1 MIQTIANKIEEML
14 EDEAPIKIEQGQV
27 FKSGINPQLDEWR
40 EISSGG
46 KKWILDYQE
55 KLIQETGIMTL
66 KIKFNKVFGYFIEVS
81 MGQKNNVPDYFIRKQ
96 TLTNAERFSTE
107 ELTNYQEKIL
117 KAADEIL
124 AIEYN
129 MFETLCEEILQDTSV
144 LQDIADEIADID
156 CLSSFAELAKEKK
169 YCQPEICEEN
179 ILEIKEGRHPVVENL
194 CQHFIA
200 NDLYLDQNTNF
211 LLLSGPNMAGKSTYL
226 RQNALIIYLTH
237 IGCFVP
243 ATSAKIG
250 LVDRIFTR
258 VGAGDDLS
266 AGESTFMIEM
276 LEASAILHNATEKS
290 FVILDEL
297 GRGTSTF
304 DGLSLAWAM
313 SEYIHDT
320 LKAKCIFATH
330 YHELIRAIDTM
341 KRAKNISVAV
351 LENEKQGVVFLHKII
366 QGGADKSYGIEVAK
380 LAGVPQDILQ
390 RAQVLL
396 ENLENKKQQ
405 QEKALQMNLFDEP
418 LVKSKKPVL
427 LKKSIVET
435 EIQEMNIDT
444 LSPLEALQFL
454 HDLQKKLL

>member
-1 MIQTIANKIEEML
+1 ML

-27 FKSGINPQLDEWR
+27 FKNGVNTQLDEWR
-40 EISSGG
+40 NISRGG

-55 KLIQETGIMTL
+55 KLIQETGIVTL

-81 MGQKNNVPDYFIRKQ
+81 IGQKDNVPSYFIRKQ

-107 ELTNYQEKIL
+107 ELTTYQEKIL

-124 AIEYN
+124 AIEYR
-129 MFETLCEEILQDTSV
+129 MFEDLCEDILKETSV
-144 LQDIADEIADID
+144 LQDIADEIAEID
-156 CLSSFAELAKEKK
+156 CLSSFAELAKENN

-179 ILEIKEGRHPVVENL
+179 ILEIKEGRHPVVETL
-194 CQHFIA
+194 CDHFIA
-200 NDLYLDQNTNF
+200 NDLYLDQDTNF

-243 ATSAKIG
+243 ATAAKVG

-258 VGAGDDLS
+258 VGAGDNLS

-276 LEASAILHNATEKS
+276 LEASMILHNATEKS
-290 FVILDEL
+290 FIILDEL

-313 SEYIHDT
+313 SEYIHDR

-330 YHELIRAIDTM
+330 YHELIHAIENM
-341 KRAKNISVAV
+341 ERSSNVSVAV

-380 LAGVPQDILQ
+380 LAGVPQDVLK

-396 ENLENKKQQ
+396 EGLENKKVQ
-405 QEKALQMNLFDEP
+405 QEKALQMNLFDSVP
-418 LVKSKKPVL
+418 VKKEEVVS
-427 LKKSIVET
+427 LKKSEVE
-435 EIQEMNIDT
+435 IKIKEMNIDSVT
-444 LSPLEALQFL
+444 PLVALKFL
-454 HDLQKKLL
+454 HDLKKKL